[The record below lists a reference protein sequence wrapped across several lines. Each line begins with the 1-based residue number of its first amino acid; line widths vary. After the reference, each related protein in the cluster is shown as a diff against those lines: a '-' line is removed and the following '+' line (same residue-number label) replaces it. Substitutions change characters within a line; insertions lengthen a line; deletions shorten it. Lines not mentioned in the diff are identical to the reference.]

1 MDLTGKSAIV
11 TGAARGLGAVYARAL
26 ADHGAQVVAADVA
39 DAQEVVPPSD
49 HRTPHASSLIF
60 VKADVAAP
68 ADAIRLAEEALRHF
82 GKIDILINNAAV
94 YGDMGSKK
102 LFDQISEAEWDR
114 VLSVNIKGVWA
125 CAKAVVPQMRKQ
137 HAGKIINVASSS
149 VYAGTPGLAHY
160 VASKAAVIGL
170 TRVLAQEL
178 GDDNICVNAIAPG
191 LVTNDASRRLNAPEY
206 FERAR
211 QRRAIKRLM
220 VPEDL
225 VGTVIFL
232 ASPASDFVTGQTFV
246 VDGGTAMI

>member
-1 MDLTGKSAIV
+1 
-11 TGAARGLGAVYARAL
+11 
-26 ADHGAQVVAADVA
+26 
-39 DAQEVVPPSD
+39 
-49 HRTPHASSLIF
+49 
-60 VKADVAAP
+60 
-68 ADAIRLAEEALRHF
+68 LAEAALRHF
-82 GKIDILINNAAV
+82 GRIDILINNAAV
-94 YGDMGSKK
+94 YGDLGSKK
-102 LFDQISEAEWDR
+102 PFDQISEAEWDR
-114 VLSVNIKGVWA
+114 VMSVNIKGVWE

-137 HAGKIINVASSS
+137 RAGKIINVASSS

-170 TRVLAQEL
+170 TRVLAHEL

-191 LVTNDASRRLNAPEY
+191 LVTNDASRRLSALEY
-206 FERAR
+206 FERGR